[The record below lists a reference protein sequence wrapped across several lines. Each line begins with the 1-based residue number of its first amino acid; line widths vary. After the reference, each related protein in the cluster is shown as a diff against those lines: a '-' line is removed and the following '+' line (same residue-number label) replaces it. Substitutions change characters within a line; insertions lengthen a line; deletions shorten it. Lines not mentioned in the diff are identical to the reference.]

1 MDNKVKIILA
11 DDHRLIREGI
21 KNLLSED
28 KYNVV
33 GEAENGIK
41 VLEIMQSNPADVVLM
56 DINMDEMDG
65 IACTTELKKIYE
77 DTKVIA
83 LSMLA
88 EQHYIKEMIK
98 AGASG
103 YIHKNCNQQEIIN
116 AIDQVLK
123 GGNYYSPQITQVI
136 MNSLSGAEAEQTISK
151 SEEVPLTTR
160 EKEILKLVLEEY
172 SNQEIAD
179 TLDISKRTVEAHK
192 RNLLEKTG
200 SKNLAGLVRYGLD
213 HGIID

>member
-1 MDNKVKIILA
+1 MSKTKIIIA
-11 DDHRLIREGI
+11 DDHRLIRDGI
-21 KNLLSED
+21 KTLLTKDAYE
-28 KYNVV
+28 VI
-33 GEAENGIK
+33 GEAENGLQ
-41 VLEIMQSNPADVVLM
+41 VLDLMDDHPADVIMM

-65 IACTTELKKIYE
+65 IACTQEVKKLYNNVKI
-77 DTKVIA
+77 IA

-116 AIDQVLK
+116 AIDQVLR

-136 MNSLSGAEAEQTISK
+136 MNSLSGNEIEQSTTL
-151 SEEVPLTTR
+151 SEEAPLTSR
-160 EKEILKLVLEEY
+160 EKEILKLVLEEF

-179 TLDISKRTVEAHK
+179 KLDISKRTVEAHK

-200 SKNLAGLVRYGLD
+200 SKNLAGLVRYGLE
-213 HGIID
+213 HGIIE